1 MTIVALNN
9 VTKRFTGDLILEK
22 ISLQVEEGERI
33 GLIGRNGEGKSTIL
47 KIIARLETVDD
58 GIVSVKRSATVGLLN
73 QMPNVSGNAIVRD
86 YLRTAFA
93 DVLALQAELTEL
105 EQRMTT
111 DMSERLLAQYGE
123 KQARF
128 IDLGGYNL
136 DTNMDKILHGL
147 GISHLAEKFW
157 EQLSG
162 GEQTKVSLAKMLL
175 EEPDLLLLDEPTN
188 HLDLQAV
195 DWLTQF
201 LRAYKGTVL
210 VVSHDRYFLDEVVQ
224 KIVELENKELITYHT
239 NFSGY
244 LVEREE
250 RLLKEFRDYKDQQKK
265 IKKMQQAIK
274 RLRQWAME
282 ANPPND
288 ALFRRAKNMEKAL
301 ARIDVL
307 KKPALEQK
315 NMRLEFEESK
325 RSGEDVVIFD
335 AVWKQFGDRVLFDG
349 LDCHIRQK
357 ERVAIVGNNGAGKST
372 FLKMVLGE
380 VAPDVGTVH
389 VGTVH
394 VGPSVDIA
402 YLSQHMDVGD
412 ENQTVLEAFRDKV
425 AVVEGDARHMLATF
439 LFYGEMVFRK
449 VANLSGGERMRL
461 SLAQFMNQPVN
472 TLLLDEPTNHLDIA
486 SREVLEEAL
495 RNFEGTIITI
505 SHDRFFMDQIC
516 DRTLWLENGEI
527 VSYGGNYSYASEKRK
542 AIVSRET

>member
-147 GISHLAEKFW
+147 GISHLAEKVW

-162 GEQTKVSLAKMLL
+162 GERTKVSLAKMLL

-389 VGTVH
+389 VGT
-394 VGPSVDIA
+394 SVDIA

-505 SHDRFFMDQIC
+505 SHDRFFMNQIC

>member
-93 DVLALQAELTEL
+93 DVLALQVELTEL

-162 GEQTKVSLAKMLL
+162 GERTKVSLAKMLL

-335 AVWKQFGDRVLFDG
+335 AVWKQFGDRVLFGG

-380 VAPDVGTVH
+380 VAPD

-505 SHDRFFMDQIC
+505 SHDRFFMNQIC
-516 DRTLWLENGEI
+516 DRTLWLEDGEI

>member
-47 KIIARLETVDD
+47 KIIARLEAVDD

-73 QMPNVSGNAIVRD
+73 QMPNVSGDAIVRD

-147 GISHLAEKFW
+147 GISHLAEKVW

-162 GEQTKVSLAKMLL
+162 GERTKVSLAKMLL

-389 VGTVH
+389 VG
-394 VGPSVDIA
+394 PSVDIA
-402 YLSQHMDVGD
+402 YLSQHMDVAD

-505 SHDRFFMDQIC
+505 SHDRFFINQIC

>member
-111 DMSERLLAQYGE
+111 DMSERMLAQYGE

-147 GISHLAEKFW
+147 GIPHLAEKVW

-162 GEQTKVSLAKMLL
+162 GERTKVSLAKMLL

-389 VGTVH
+389 VG
-394 VGPSVDIA
+394 PSVDIA

-505 SHDRFFMDQIC
+505 SHDRFFMNQIC

>member
-1 MTIVALNN
+1 MTVVALNN

-22 ISLQVEEGERI
+22 INLQIEQGERI

-47 KIIARLETVDD
+47 KIIARLEMPDD
-58 GIVSVKRSATVGLLN
+58 GLVSVQKGATIGLLD
-73 QMPNVSGNAIVRD
+73 QMPSVLETMVVRD
-86 YLRTAFA
+86 FLSTAFEHI
-93 DVLALQAELTEL
+93 VALRIEL
-105 EQRMTT
+105 EAVESRMMEDT
-111 DMSERLLAQYGE
+111 SEGLLQKYGE
-123 KQARF
+123 KQSHF
-128 IDLGGYNL
+128 IELGGYNL

-147 GISHLAEKFW
+147 GIPHLANQLW
-157 EQLSG
+157 GNLSG
-162 GEQTKVSLAKMLL
+162 GEQTKVSLARMLL

-195 DWLTQF
+195 EWLTQF
-201 LRAYKGTVL
+201 LKAYRGTVL
-210 VVSHDRYFLDEVVQ
+210 VVSHDRYFLDEVVR

-244 LVEREE
+244 LVERED

-265 IKKMQQAIK
+265 IKKMKQAIK

-288 ALFRRAKNMEKAL
+288 ALFRRAKSMEKAL
-301 ARIDVL
+301 NRIEVL

-315 NMRLEFEESK
+315 NMQLKFEESK
-325 RSGEDVVIFD
+325 RSGEDVVVFD
-335 AVWKQFGDRVLFDG
+335 QVCLELGTRVLFDD
-349 LDCHIRQK
+349 LNWHVRQK
-357 ERVAIVGNNGAGKST
+357 ERIAIVGENGAGKST
-372 FLKMVLGE
+372 LLQLILGNLQ
-380 VAPDVGTVH
+380 PDIGM
-389 VGTVH
+389 VH

-402 YLSQHMDVGD
+402 YLSQQMDVGD
-412 ENQTVLEAFRDKV
+412 ENQTVIEAFRDKV

-461 SLAQFMNQPVN
+461 CLAQFINQPVN

-495 RNFEGTIITI
+495 RNFEGTIVAI
-505 SHDRFFMDQIC
+505 SHDRFFMDQIF
-516 DRTLWLENGEI
+516 DKTVWLEQGQI
-527 VSYGGNYSYASEKRK
+527 FSYSGNYSYAAKKRK
-542 AIVSRET
+542 AVVSRET

>member
-111 DMSERLLAQYGE
+111 DMSERLLTKYGK

-147 GISHLAEKFW
+147 GISHLAEKVW

-162 GEQTKVSLAKMLL
+162 GERTKVSLAKMLL

-389 VGTVH
+389 VG
-394 VGPSVDIA
+394 PSVDIA

-461 SLAQFMNQPVN
+461 SLAQFINQPVN

-505 SHDRFFMDQIC
+505 SHDRFFMNQIC
-516 DRTLWLENGEI
+516 DRTLWLEDGEI

>member
-22 ISLQVEEGERI
+22 ISLQVEQGERI

-47 KIIARLETVDD
+47 KIIARMEMPDE
-58 GIVSVKRSATVGLLN
+58 GIVSVQKGATVGLLD
-73 QMPNVSGNAIVRD
+73 QIPNVTGTMVVRD
-86 YLRTAFA
+86 FLRTAFGH
-93 DVLALQAELTEL
+93 VLALQAELEAM
-105 EQRMTT
+105 ESRMVHDT
-111 DMSERLLAQYGE
+111 SEKLLQNYGD

-128 IDLGGYNL
+128 IELGGYNL

-147 GISHLAEKFW
+147 GIPHLADKVW
-157 EQLSG
+157 KQLSG
-162 GEQTKVSLAKMLL
+162 GERTKVSLAKMLL

-188 HLDLQAV
+188 HLDLRAV

-201 LRAYKGTVL
+201 LRVYRGTVL
-210 VVSHDRYFLDEVVQ
+210 VVSHDRYFLDEVVH

-250 RLLKEFRDYKDQQKK
+250 RLLKEFKDYKDQQKK
-265 IKKMQQAIK
+265 IKKMKQAIK

-282 ANPPND
+282 ANPPNG
-288 ALFRRAKNMEKAL
+288 ALFRRAKSMEKAL
-301 ARIDVL
+301 GRIEVL

-335 AVWKQFGDRVLFDG
+335 QVGLEFGTRILFES
-349 LDCHIRQK
+349 LDWHVRQK
-357 ERVAIVGNNGAGKST
+357 ERIAIVGENGAGKST
-372 FLKMVLGE
+372 LLKLILGE
-380 VAPDVGTVH
+380 LQPDI
-389 VGTVH
+389 GTVH

-412 ENQTVLEAFRDKV
+412 ENQTVIEAFRDKV

-495 RNFEGTIITI
+495 RNFDGTIIAI
-505 SHDRFFMDQIC
+505 SHDRFFMDQIF
-516 DRTLWLENGEI
+516 DRTVWLEQGQI
-527 VSYGGNYSYASEKRK
+527 FSYGGNYSYAAQKRK

>member
-58 GIVSVKRSATVGLLN
+58 GIVSVKRSVTVGLLN
-73 QMPNVSGNAIVRD
+73 QMPNVSGNAIVWD

-147 GISHLAEKFW
+147 GIPHLAEKVW

-162 GEQTKVSLAKMLL
+162 GERTKVSLAKMLL

-389 VGTVH
+389 VG
-394 VGPSVDIA
+394 PSVDIA

-505 SHDRFFMDQIC
+505 SHDRFFMNQIC
-516 DRTLWLENGEI
+516 DRTLWLEDGEI

>member
-73 QMPNVSGNAIVRD
+73 QMPHVLGNAIVRD

-162 GEQTKVSLAKMLL
+162 GERTKVSLAKMLL

-335 AVWKQFGDRVLFDG
+335 AVWKQFGDRILFDG

-389 VGTVH
+389 VG
-394 VGPSVDIA
+394 PSVDIA

-412 ENQTVLEAFRDKV
+412 ENQMVLEAFRDKV

-505 SHDRFFMDQIC
+505 SHDRFFMNQIC
-516 DRTLWLENGEI
+516 NRTLWLENGEI
-527 VSYGGNYSYASEKRK
+527 VSYGGNCSYASEKRK

>member
-93 DVLALQAELTEL
+93 DVLALRAELTEL

-162 GEQTKVSLAKMLL
+162 GERTKVSLAKMLL

-349 LDCHIRQK
+349 IDCHIRQK

-372 FLKMVLGE
+372 FLKMVMGE
-380 VAPDVGTVH
+380 VAPD

>member
-1 MTIVALNN
+1 MTIIALNN

-73 QMPNVSGNAIVRD
+73 QMPNVSGDAIVRD

-147 GISHLAEKFW
+147 GISHLAEKAW

-162 GEQTKVSLAKMLL
+162 GERTKVSLAKMLL

-389 VGTVH
+389 VG
-394 VGPSVDIA
+394 PSVDIA

-505 SHDRFFMDQIC
+505 SHDRFFMNQIC

>member
-147 GISHLAEKFW
+147 GISNLAEKVW

-162 GEQTKVSLAKMLL
+162 GERTKVSLAKMLL

-372 FLKMVLGE
+372 FLKMVMGE
-380 VAPDVGTVH
+380 VAPD

>member
-111 DMSERLLAQYGE
+111 DMSERLLTKYGE

-147 GISHLAEKFW
+147 GISHLAEKVW

-162 GEQTKVSLAKMLL
+162 GERTKVSLAKMLL

-389 VGTVH
+389 VG
-394 VGPSVDIA
+394 PSVDIA

-505 SHDRFFMDQIC
+505 SHDRFFMNQIC

>member
-22 ISLQVEEGERI
+22 ISLQVEEGERL

-157 EQLSG
+157 GQLSG
-162 GEQTKVSLAKMLL
+162 GERTKVSLAKMLL

-224 KIVELENKELITYHT
+224 KIVELENKELIMYHT

-389 VGTVH
+389 VG
-394 VGPSVDIA
+394 PSVDIA

-505 SHDRFFMDQIC
+505 SHDRFFMNQIC
-516 DRTLWLENGEI
+516 NRTLWLENGEI
-527 VSYGGNYSYASEKRK
+527 VSYSGNYSYASEKRK

>member
-111 DMSERLLAQYGE
+111 DMSERLLVQYGE

-147 GISHLAEKFW
+147 GISHLAEKVW

-162 GEQTKVSLAKMLL
+162 GERTKVSLAKMLL

-335 AVWKQFGDRVLFDG
+335 AVWKQFGDCVLFDG

-380 VAPDVGTVH
+380 VAPD

-505 SHDRFFMDQIC
+505 SHDRFFMNQIC

-542 AIVSRET
+542 VIVSRET

>member
-58 GIVSVKRSATVGLLN
+58 GIVSVKRSAAVGLLN
-73 QMPNVSGNAIVRD
+73 QKPNVSGNAIVRD

-162 GEQTKVSLAKMLL
+162 GERTKVSLAKMLL

-349 LDCHIRQK
+349 IDCHIRQK

-372 FLKMVLGE
+372 FLKMVMGE
-380 VAPDVGTVH
+380 VAPD

-505 SHDRFFMDQIC
+505 SHDRFFINQIC

>member
-73 QMPNVSGNAIVRD
+73 QMPNVLGNAIVRD

-147 GISHLAEKFW
+147 GISHLAEKVW

-162 GEQTKVSLAKMLL
+162 GERTKVSLAKMLL

-349 LDCHIRQK
+349 IDCHIRQK

-380 VAPDVGTVH
+380 VAPD

-449 VANLSGGERMRL
+449 VVNLSGGERMRL

-505 SHDRFFMDQIC
+505 SHDRFFINQIC
-516 DRTLWLENGEI
+516 DRTLCLENGEI

>member
-73 QMPNVSGNAIVRD
+73 QMPNVLGNAIVRD

-105 EQRMTT
+105 EQRMMT
-111 DMSERLLAQYGE
+111 DMSERLLTQYGE

-147 GISHLAEKFW
+147 GISHLAEKVW

-162 GEQTKVSLAKMLL
+162 GERTKVSLAKMLL

-357 ERVAIVGNNGAGKST
+357 ERVGIVGNNGAGKST

-380 VAPDVGTVH
+380 VAPD

-516 DRTLWLENGEI
+516 DRTLWLEKGEI

>member
-1 MTIVALNN
+1 MTIIALNN

-22 ISLQVEEGERI
+22 ISLQVEQGERI

-47 KIIARLETVDD
+47 KIIARMEMPDE
-58 GIVSVKRSATVGLLN
+58 GIVSVQKGATVGLLD
-73 QMPNVSGNAIVRD
+73 QMPNVTGTMVVRD
-86 YLRTAFA
+86 FLRTAFGH
-93 DVLALQAELTEL
+93 VLALQAELEAM
-105 EQRMTT
+105 ESRMMHDT
-111 DMSERLLAQYGE
+111 SEKLLQNYGE

-128 IDLGGYNL
+128 IELGGYNL

-147 GISHLAEKFW
+147 GIPHLADKVW

-162 GEQTKVSLAKMLL
+162 GERTKVSLAKMLL

-188 HLDLQAV
+188 HLDLRAV
-195 DWLTQF
+195 EWLTQF
-201 LRAYKGTVL
+201 LRVYRGTVL
-210 VVSHDRYFLDEVVQ
+210 VVSHDRYFLDEVVH

-250 RLLKEFRDYKDQQKK
+250 RLLKEFKDYKDQQKK
-265 IKKMQQAIK
+265 IKKMKQAIK
-274 RLRQWAME
+274 RLRQWALE

-288 ALFRRAKNMEKAL
+288 ALFRRAKSMEKAL
-301 ARIDVL
+301 NRIEVL

-335 AVWKQFGDRVLFDG
+335 QVGLEFGTRILFES
-349 LDCHIRQK
+349 LDWHVRQK
-357 ERVAIVGNNGAGKST
+357 ERIAIVGENGAGKST
-372 FLKMVLGE
+372 LLKLILGE
-380 VAPDVGTVH
+380 LQPDI
-389 VGTVH
+389 GTVH

-412 ENQTVLEAFRDKV
+412 ENQTVIEAFRDKV

-495 RNFEGTIITI
+495 RNFEGTIIAI
-505 SHDRFFMDQIC
+505 SHDRFFMDQIFN
-516 DRTLWLENGEI
+516 RTVWLEQGQI
-527 VSYGGNYSYASEKRK
+527 FSYGGNYSYAAQKRK

>member
-1 MTIVALNN
+1 MTIIALNN

-73 QMPNVSGNAIVRD
+73 QMPNVSGKAIIRD

-147 GISHLAEKFW
+147 GISHLAEKVW

-162 GEQTKVSLAKMLL
+162 GERTKVSLAKMLL

-357 ERVAIVGNNGAGKST
+357 ERVAIV
-372 FLKMVLGE
+372 
-380 VAPDVGTVH
+380 
-389 VGTVH
+389 
-394 VGPSVDIA
+394 
-402 YLSQHMDVGD
+402 
-412 ENQTVLEAFRDKV
+412 
-425 AVVEGDARHMLATF
+425 
-439 LFYGEMVFRK
+439 
-449 VANLSGGERMRL
+449 
-461 SLAQFMNQPVN
+461 
-472 TLLLDEPTNHLDIA
+472 
-486 SREVLEEAL
+486 
-495 RNFEGTIITI
+495 
-505 SHDRFFMDQIC
+505 
-516 DRTLWLENGEI
+516 
-527 VSYGGNYSYASEKRK
+527 
-542 AIVSRET
+542 SRET

>member
-73 QMPNVSGNAIVRD
+73 QMPNVSGDAIVRD

-123 KQARF
+123 KQTRF

-162 GEQTKVSLAKMLL
+162 GERTKVSLAKMLL

-357 ERVAIVGNNGAGKST
+357 ERIAIVGNNGAGKST

-380 VAPDVGTVH
+380 VAPDVGTVN
-389 VGTVH
+389 

-505 SHDRFFMDQIC
+505 SHDRFFINQIC
-516 DRTLWLENGEI
+516 DRTLWLENWEI

>member
-9 VTKRFTGDLILEK
+9 VTKQFTGDLILEK

-162 GEQTKVSLAKMLL
+162 GERTKVSLAKMLL

-389 VGTVH
+389 VG
-394 VGPSVDIA
+394 PSVDIA
-402 YLSQHMDVGD
+402 YLSQHMDVVD

-505 SHDRFFMDQIC
+505 SHDRFFINQIC

>member
-58 GIVSVKRSATVGLLN
+58 GIISVKRSATVGLLN

-111 DMSERLLAQYGE
+111 DMSERLLTKYGE

-162 GEQTKVSLAKMLL
+162 GERTKVSLAKMLL

-282 ANPPND
+282 SNPPND

-389 VGTVH
+389 VG
-394 VGPSVDIA
+394 PSVDIA

-449 VANLSGGERMRL
+449 VVNLSGGERMRL

-505 SHDRFFMDQIC
+505 SHDRFFINQIC

>member
-162 GEQTKVSLAKMLL
+162 GERTKVSLAKMLL

-357 ERVAIVGNNGAGKST
+357 ERIAIVGNNGAGKST

-380 VAPDVGTVH
+380 VAPDVGTVN
-389 VGTVH
+389 

-505 SHDRFFMDQIC
+505 SHDRFFINQIC

>member
-147 GISHLAEKFW
+147 GIPHLAEKVW

-162 GEQTKVSLAKMLL
+162 GERTKVSLAKMLL

-201 LRAYKGTVL
+201 LRTYKGTVL

-307 KKPALEQK
+307 KKPVLEQK

-380 VAPDVGTVH
+380 VAPD

-505 SHDRFFMDQIC
+505 SHDRFFMNQIC

>member
-147 GISHLAEKFW
+147 GIAHLAEKFW
-157 EQLSG
+157 GQLSG
-162 GEQTKVSLAKMLL
+162 GERTKVSLAKMLL

-389 VGTVH
+389 VG
-394 VGPSVDIA
+394 PSVDIA

-412 ENQTVLEAFRDKV
+412 ENQTVVEAFRDKV

-505 SHDRFFMDQIC
+505 SHDRFFMNQIC

>member
-73 QMPNVSGNAIVRD
+73 QMPNVSGDAIVRD

-111 DMSERLLAQYGE
+111 DMSERLLTQYGE

-147 GISHLAEKFW
+147 GIAHLAEKFW

-162 GEQTKVSLAKMLL
+162 GERTKVSLAKMLL

-349 LDCHIRQK
+349 IDCHIRQK

-372 FLKMVLGE
+372 FLKMVMGE
-380 VAPDVGTVH
+380 VAPD

-505 SHDRFFMDQIC
+505 SHDRFFINQIC

>member
-111 DMSERLLAQYGE
+111 DMSERLLTKYGE

-162 GEQTKVSLAKMLL
+162 GERTKVSLAKMLL

-282 ANPPND
+282 SNPPND

-380 VAPDVGTVH
+380 VAPDI
-389 VGTVH
+389 GTVH

-505 SHDRFFMDQIC
+505 SHDRFFINQIC

>member
-73 QMPNVSGNAIVRD
+73 QMPNVSGNAIVRN

-147 GISHLAEKFW
+147 GISHLAEKVW

-162 GEQTKVSLAKMLL
+162 GERTKVSLAKMLL

-389 VGTVH
+389 VG
-394 VGPSVDIA
+394 PSVDIA

-505 SHDRFFMDQIC
+505 SHDRFFMNQIC

-542 AIVSRET
+542 VIVSRET

>member
-73 QMPNVSGNAIVRD
+73 QMPTVSGNAIVRD

-111 DMSERLLAQYGE
+111 DMGERLLAQYGE

-162 GEQTKVSLAKMLL
+162 GERTKVSLAKMLL

-389 VGTVH
+389 VG
-394 VGPSVDIA
+394 PSVDIA

-505 SHDRFFMDQIC
+505 SHDRFFMNQIC

-527 VSYGGNYSYASEKRK
+527 MSYGGNYSYASEKRK

>member
-123 KQARF
+123 KQAQF

-157 EQLSG
+157 GQLSG
-162 GEQTKVSLAKMLL
+162 GERTKVSLAKMLL

-307 KKPALEQK
+307 KKPVLEQK

-372 FLKMVLGE
+372 FLKMVMGE

-389 VGTVH
+389 VGT
-394 VGPSVDIA
+394 SVDIA

-412 ENQTVLEAFRDKV
+412 ENQTVLEVFRDKV

-505 SHDRFFMDQIC
+505 SHDRFFMNQIC

-542 AIVSRET
+542 AIVSREI

>member
-1 MTIVALNN
+1 MMTIVALNN

-22 ISLQVEEGERI
+22 INLQVEEGERI

-73 QMPNVSGNAIVRD
+73 QMPNMLGNAVVRD

-93 DVLALQAELTEL
+93 NVLALQVELTEL

-111 DMSERLLAQYGE
+111 DMSERLLTQYGE

-147 GISHLAEKFW
+147 GISHLAKKSW

-162 GEQTKVSLAKMLL
+162 GERTKVSLAKMLL

-250 RLLKEFRDYKDQQKK
+250 RLLKEFHDYKDQQKK

-335 AVWKQFGDRVLFDG
+335 AVWKKFGDRVLFDG
-349 LDCHIRQK
+349 VDCHIRQK

-372 FLKMVLGE
+372 FLKMILGE
-380 VAPDVGTVH
+380 VTPD

-425 AVVEGDARHMLATF
+425 AVVEGDARNMLATF

-505 SHDRFFMDQIC
+505 SHDRFFMNQIC
-516 DRTLWLENGEI
+516 NRTLWLENGEI
-527 VSYGGNYSYASEKRK
+527 VSYGGNYSYASKKRK

>member
-105 EQRMTT
+105 EQRMMT

-162 GEQTKVSLAKMLL
+162 GERTKVSLAKMLL

-307 KKPALEQK
+307 KKPVLEQK

-380 VAPDVGTVH
+380 VAPD

-505 SHDRFFMDQIC
+505 SHDRFFMNQIC
-516 DRTLWLENGEI
+516 DRTLWLEDGEI

>member
-147 GISHLAEKFW
+147 GIPHLAEKVW

-162 GEQTKVSLAKMLL
+162 GERTKVSLAKMLL

-389 VGTVH
+389 VG
-394 VGPSVDIA
+394 PSVDIA

-505 SHDRFFMDQIC
+505 SHDRFFMNQIC

>member
-47 KIIARLETVDD
+47 KIITRLETVDD

-73 QMPNVSGNAIVRD
+73 QMPTVSGNAIVRD

-111 DMSERLLAQYGE
+111 DMSERLLTQYGE

-147 GISHLAEKFW
+147 GISHLAEKVW

-162 GEQTKVSLAKMLL
+162 GERTKVSLAKMLL

-335 AVWKQFGDRVLFDG
+335 AVWKQFGDHVLFDG

-380 VAPDVGTVH
+380 VAPD

-505 SHDRFFMDQIC
+505 SHDRFFMNQIC

>member
-105 EQRMTT
+105 EQRMMT

-147 GISHLAEKFW
+147 GISHLAEKVW

-162 GEQTKVSLAKMLL
+162 GERTKVSLAKMLL

-335 AVWKQFGDRVLFDG
+335 AVWKQFGDRVLFGG

-380 VAPDVGTVH
+380 VAPD

-505 SHDRFFMDQIC
+505 SHDRFFMNQIC

>member
-162 GEQTKVSLAKMLL
+162 GERTKVSLAKMLL

-389 VGTVH
+389 VG
-394 VGPSVDIA
+394 PSVDIA

-505 SHDRFFMDQIC
+505 SHDRFFMNQIC

>member
-93 DVLALQAELTEL
+93 DVLALQEELTEL

-123 KQARF
+123 KQALF

-147 GISHLAEKFW
+147 GIAHLAEKFW

-162 GEQTKVSLAKMLL
+162 GERTKVSLAKMLL

-389 VGTVH
+389 VG
-394 VGPSVDIA
+394 PSVDIA

-505 SHDRFFMDQIC
+505 SHDRFFMNQIC

>member
-147 GISHLAEKFW
+147 GISHLAEKVW

-162 GEQTKVSLAKMLL
+162 GERTKVSLAKMLL

-335 AVWKQFGDRVLFDG
+335 AVWKQFGDRVLFGG

-380 VAPDVGTVH
+380 VAPD

-505 SHDRFFMDQIC
+505 SHDRFFMNQIC